1 RDSIW
6 LFSATMPPE
15 VRAISRNYMTSPK
28 EVTVGKANSGNV
40 NIDHQYY
47 VAPAH
52 QRYETLKRL
61 IDFNPGMYG
70 IIFTR
75 TKADAQDIS
84 EKLSKAGYDI
94 EALHGDLTQQQR
106 DKVMGRFRSKTLQLL
121 IATDVAARGIDVDGI
136 THVINYELPDDMEV
150 YTHRSGRT
158 ARAGKSGICLS
169 ICHVRETY
177 KIRQLERMINGSF
190 HKLDIPSGKDV
201 CRKQFFH
208 FMDKLLA
215 TDISHGD
222 YETYLPAL
230 MEKFVD
236 VSKEEVLKRVAAL
249 EFNHFLKYYENAED
263 LNARSDARM
272 PRQSSFENRDSIGGR
287 RDRGFNRRDNGYT
300 RLFINVGTKDGFYKA
315 SFLQFILDESNLKK
329 EVLGKIDMR
338 EMNSWVEVDRQEAGR
353 MIKALD
359 GKKYNSR
366 VIRMNEADGGFK
378 RPTDEGKRTI
388 SKAPQRKRFGN
399 D

>member
-1 RDSIW
+1 
-6 LFSATMPPE
+6 
-15 VRAISRNYMTSPK
+15 
-28 EVTVGKANSGNV
+28 
-40 NIDHQYY
+40 
-47 VAPAH
+47 
-52 QRYETLKRL
+52 
-61 IDFNPGMYG
+61 
-70 IIFTR
+70 
-75 TKADAQDIS
+75 
-84 EKLSKAGYDI
+84 
-94 EALHGDLTQQQR
+94 
-106 DKVMGRFRSKTLQLL
+106 
-121 IATDVAARGIDVDGI
+121 
-136 THVINYELPDDMEV
+136 MEV